1 MRVRTPLPA
10 DTLLL
15 EQLSVMESVSKPF
28 EITLQMLSSDAT
40 INPKGVLG
48 KDVTVSIDL
57 ADGEERYFHGLVR
70 RFVQRG
76 RAGGFVAYE
85 ATVVPTMWFLSLSTN
100 CRIFQAKSV
109 PEIVKA
115 VLDDSKITDYRLSL
129 VGSYPKRE
137 YCVQYRESDFDF
149 ISRLLEEEG
158 IFYFFEHTKTKHTL
172 VLADSTSA
180 VKPGP
185 VSKLAM
191 SVVESG
197 DTWGEY
203 IDELEIGSGVAS
215 GKVTLVD
222 YVDTE
227 TKRLQTEVGTKSG
240 AGTDALRL
248 FDYPG
253 QFVAV
258 PDGERL
264 ARIRLEEA
272 EVSTHVVT
280 GRSNCR
286 ALGSGQKLDVTEHYR
301 RDANGSYHLLSL
313 SHEGR
318 VGAYRTTDTAGEE
331 AFNFETSFVAIPF
344 AVPFRPERTTPKSIV
359 HGSQTAVVVGPSG
372 EEIYVDKYGRV
383 KVQFFWD
390 REGKHDEKSSCW
402 VRVSSSWAGKQW
414 GAIQIPRIGQE
425 VIVDFL
431 EGDPDRPIITGRVYN
446 SEQMPPYALPDHGTQ
461 SGVKSRSAKQ
471 GSSSQFNELRF
482 EDMKDCEEIFVHA
495 QKDLKTIVLH
505 DETRE
510 VRNNRTTTISYDE
523 TKTITDGKEVIT
535 LDKGDQTITLKQGSQ
550 TTEIYQDHKLTI
562 KMGDSTTE
570 VSMGNQTTTVKMGN
584 ISTKVNLG
592 SISGEAM
599 QGIEL
604 KVGQNS
610 VKIDQ
615 TGITI
620 KGLMVKI
627 EGQIQTEVKGLMT
640 QVSADAMLMVK
651 GSITMIN

>member
-1 MRVRTPLPA
+1 
-10 DTLLL
+10 
-15 EQLSVMESVSKPF
+15 
-28 EITLQMLSSDAT
+28 
-40 INPKGVLG
+40 
-48 KDVTVSIDL
+48 
-57 ADGEERYFHGLVR
+57 
-70 RFVQRG
+70 
-76 RAGGFVAYE
+76 
-85 ATVVPTMWFLSLSTN
+85 
-100 CRIFQAKSV
+100 
-109 PEIVKA
+109 
-115 VLDDSKITDYRLSL
+115 
-129 VGSYPKRE
+129 
-137 YCVQYRESDFDF
+137 
-149 ISRLLEEEG
+149 
-158 IFYFFEHTKTKHTL
+158 
-172 VLADSTSA
+172 
-180 VKPGP
+180 
-185 VSKLAM
+185 
-191 SVVESG
+191 
-197 DTWGEY
+197 
-203 IDELEIGSGVAS
+203 
-215 GKVTLVD
+215 
-222 YVDTE
+222 
-227 TKRLQTEVGTKSG
+227 
-240 AGTDALRL
+240 
-248 FDYPG
+248 
-253 QFVAV
+253 
-258 PDGERL
+258 
-264 ARIRLEEA
+264 
-272 EVSTHVVT
+272 
-280 GRSNCR
+280 
-286 ALGSGQKLDVTEHYR
+286 
-301 RDANGSYHLLSL
+301 
-313 SHEGR
+313 
-318 VGAYRTTDTAGEE
+318 
-331 AFNFETSFVAIPF
+331 
-344 AVPFRPERTTPKSIV
+344 
-359 HGSQTAVVVGPSG
+359 
-372 EEIYVDKYGRV
+372 
-383 KVQFFWD
+383 
-390 REGKHDEKSSCW
+390 